1 MLDVPVVPK
10 EPVLEMYDEIG
21 VPYEDWDAAT
31 LAARLPGIDTG
42 RFWPPKR
49 LDDEAFWAEPDGQ
62 LGAFWNPDGGFVDD
76 AQLAAVN
83 LAAAAQR
90 RGVTFRFR
98 STVVGVRQA
107 GGRVTGCTWRTARRC
122 PRRSSSTSPG
132 RGRPG

>member
-1 MLDVPVVPK
+1 
-10 EPVLEMYDEIG
+10 
-21 VPYEDWDAAT
+21 
-31 LAARLPGIDTG
+31 DTG

-49 LDDEAFWAEPDGQ
+49 LDDDAFWAEPDGQ

-98 STVVGVRQA
+98 STVTGGRQA
-107 GGRVTGCTWRTARRC
+107 AGRVAGVDLAGGESVSPPVVVNVAR
-122 PRRSSSTSPG
+122 PWSSRLNRIAG
-132 RGRPG
+132 RGGGFPPFVPPAPPPGPPLPRPP